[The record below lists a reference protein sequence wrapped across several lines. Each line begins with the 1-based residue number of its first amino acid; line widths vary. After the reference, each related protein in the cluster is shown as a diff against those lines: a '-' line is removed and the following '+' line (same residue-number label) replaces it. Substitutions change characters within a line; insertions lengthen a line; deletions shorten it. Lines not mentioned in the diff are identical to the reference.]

1 MDTPLTPAR
10 LPHALVT
17 KAASVSFVFELVW
30 SEFSNQITHRNLI
43 VFWGGAV
50 NSINRAYLIA
60 QGLGMESSPKVMI
73 IFALKIDALE

>member
-1 MDTPLTPAR
+1 MDTPLTPPR

-17 KAASVSFVFELVW
+17 KAASVSFVFQLVW

-43 VFWGGAV
+43 VFWGSV
-50 NSINRAYLIA
+50 ISINRVYLIA